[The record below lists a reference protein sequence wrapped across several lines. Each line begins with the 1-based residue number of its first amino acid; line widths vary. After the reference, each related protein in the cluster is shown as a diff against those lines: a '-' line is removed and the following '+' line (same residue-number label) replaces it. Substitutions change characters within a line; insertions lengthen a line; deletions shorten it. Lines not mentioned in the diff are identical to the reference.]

1 MKSRAVIVD
10 VLEVMRKTHGSVV
23 STQWLHATANVR
35 RQMVRWPVESMR
47 DSAMQHRQ
55 EQRVRQEQGGVHEVP
70 AATHEEL

>member
-1 MKSRAVIVD
+1 MIVD
-10 VLEVMRKTHGSVV
+10 VLEAMRKTHGSVV
-23 STQWLHATANVR
+23 SSQWLHATANVR

-55 EQRVRQEQGGVHEVP
+55 QQRRVRQEQEGVHEVP